1 AYFENVA
8 GMTQFGEMH
17 VRRTHYMGVAPLA
30 KGITNACVVTPNLAG
45 RSPAQVLISALKA
58 DAQLR
63 DRFSDARI
71 VTAPICLGPLSVDAR
86 AAGARRL
93 LLAGDAAGFVDPIT
107 GDGVR
112 FAIRGAELAAREALD
127 ALEHGPDAA
136 HVRLLASR
144 RREFAAK
151 WRFNRTMRWI
161 VTYPAAVRACEYGVS
176 MVPRLL
182 QEAIRSAGEVH
193 AA

>member
-1 AYFENVA
+1 
-8 GMTQFGEMH
+8 M
-17 VRRTHYMGVAPLA
+17 
-30 KGITNACVVTPNLAG
+30 
-45 RSPAQVLISALKA
+45 
-58 DAQLR
+58 DA
-63 DRFSDARI
+63 A
-71 VTAPICLGPLSVDAR
+71 
-86 AAGARRL
+86 AAGARGL

-112 FAIRGAELAAREALD
+112 FALRGAELAAGEALD

-144 RREFAAK
+144 RREFSAK

-161 VTYPAAVRACEYGVS
+161 VTYPAAIRAARYS
-176 MVPRLL
+176 AAMLPRLL
-182 QEAIRSAGEVH
+182 QEVIRYAGDVH